1 LTTINRFWHRE
12 ELPICDVLHQTDG
25 PSVRVELDA
34 STWAGFRILQAF
46 DLDEFLSMHPDEIT
60 SLMETNRLTL
70 PDGGALCSGEGSYG
84 SEGFAA
90 RVDSNDDIRWLIY
103 FEQSNP
109 VTRLDFDR
117 ETNVACF
124 STSSHITLRL
134 NIDSP
139 TH

>member
-1 LTTINRFWHRE
+1 M
-12 ELPICDVLHQTDG
+12 
-25 PSVRVELDA
+25 RVELDA
-34 STWAGFRILQAF
+34 DTRAGFRTLHGF
-46 DLDEFLSMHPDEIT
+46 DLAEFLSRRPDEIT
-60 SLMETNRLTL
+60 SLMETNRLCL
-70 PDGGALCSGEGSYG
+70 PDGGALCGGEGSYG